1 MTTKHSPEVWTVD
14 DGYDGYIRGGQADMY
29 PNPILFERV
38 HATEADVR
46 LAAAAPALLEALRSV
61 FEHCALVHKHWGE
74 GCNQRQAD
82 AAIAG
87 ARALLDSLS

>member
-1 MTTKHSPEVWTVD
+1 MKHSPEVWTA
-14 DGYDGYIRGGQADMY
+14 DGGYIKGGQADMY
-29 PNPILFERV
+29 PLLFERV
-38 HATEADVR
+38 HATEADMR
-46 LAAAAPALLEALRSV
+46 LAAAAPALRDALRSV

>member
-1 MTTKHSPEVWTVD
+1 
-14 DGYDGYIRGGQADMY
+14 
-29 PNPILFERV
+29 
-38 HATEADVR
+38 
-46 LAAAAPALLEALRSV
+46 V